1 LNLQLRR
8 IDITESIAIDR
19 DLVNMK
25 EYRVGYL
32 DVNGAVKLA
41 IPQNNIF
48 GMVIKDA
55 VFDFYVPSGQDLN
68 RSALR

>member
-1 LNLQLRR
+1 
-8 IDITESIAIDR
+8 
-19 DLVNMK
+19 MK